1 MKKSVLHLFNFVMKQ
16 KCVSGALLV
25 KEMKFFFQTPFL
37 RASPTTW
44 RSGCHILDYMNQPVE
59 FRTPRASGQT
69 DQQMKQTTY

>member
-1 MKKSVLHLFNFVMKQ
+1 MKQ

-44 RSGCHILDYMNQPVE
+44 RSGCHILDYMRVAVAWAKKI
-59 FRTPRASGQT
+59 FLSH
-69 DQQMKQTTY
+69 MLLV